1 MCVCVCAH
9 PNRIELY
16 TILCVSAVGT
26 IPARSRRTI
35 IFQCVYFMGKI
46 LSAGASGGGTALL
59 SGVCV
64 CMRVSVCLSVC
75 MCVCA
80 CV

>member
-9 PNRIELY
+9 LNRIELY
-16 TILCVSAVGT
+16 TILCVSAAGT
-26 IPARSRRTI
+26 IPARSGRTI

-46 LSAGASGGGTALL
+46 LSAGGSAGGTAFL

-64 CMRVSVCLSVC
+64 CMRVYTTQTGQTKYD
-75 MCVCA
+75 
-80 CV
+80 